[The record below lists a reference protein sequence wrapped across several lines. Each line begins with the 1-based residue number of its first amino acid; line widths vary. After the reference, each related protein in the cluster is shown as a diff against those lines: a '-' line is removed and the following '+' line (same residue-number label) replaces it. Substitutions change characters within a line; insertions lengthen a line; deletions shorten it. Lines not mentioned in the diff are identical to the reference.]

1 MLLKKVLP
9 FVFGANTVIHNY
21 SDDFILVDKPQT
33 SWVPYPVK
41 LNAVIAVICL
51 KGNIRGTHNMAR
63 FEGTAPC
70 LLILLVEHT
79 VTIENISEDFSAL
92 FIVMSKKFVDNL
104 NIEERLP
111 VFLSLH
117 KNPLV
122 LLKKQEFTSL
132 KDYFKIVQRVLKVTG
147 NPFIEK
153 IIQHFTKAY
162 FYGFGYQVHG
172 LGHSASHDKKPRQEE
187 LVEKFLEDLRQHFRT
202 ERSIGF
208 YANRLYVTP
217 KYLSKVIKD
226 HNGLSAKEWI
236 EDYIV
241 QEAQALLKSTDK
253 TIQQISDELNFPT
266 QSFFGKFF
274 KRSVGLSPLD
284 YRKRKL
290 I

>member
-1 MLLKKVLP
+1 MKKVLP
-9 FVFGANTVIHNY
+9 FVFGDNSSIHNY
-21 SDDFILVDKPQT
+21 SDDFILFDKPPT
-33 SWVPYPVK
+33 NWVPYPVK
-41 LNAVIAVICL
+41 LHAVIAIICL
-51 KGNIRGTHNMAR
+51 KGKIRGTHNMVQ

-92 FIVMSKKFVDNL
+92 FVVMSKKFLDNL

-122 LLKKQEFTSL
+122 PLKKQEFASL
-132 KDYFKIVQRVLKVTG
+132 KDYFRIVQRVLKLTG
-147 NPFIEK
+147 NPFIER
-153 IIQHFTKAY
+153 IIQHFTIAY
-162 FYGFGYQVHG
+162 FYGFGYHAHG
-172 LGHSASHDKKPRQEE
+172 LEHNTKDDIRTRQDE
-187 LVEKFLEDLRQHFRT
+187 LVEKFLEDLIKNFRT
-202 ERSIGF
+202 ERSIRF
-208 YANRLYVTP
+208 YANRLCVTP

-241 QEAQALLKSTDK
+241 LEAQALLKSTDK

-284 YRKRKL
+284 YRKRKFV
-290 I
+290 

>member
-1 MLLKKVLP
+1 MLMKKVLP
-9 FVFGANTVIHNY
+9 FVFGDNSGIHNY

-41 LNAVIAVICL
+41 LNAVIAIICL
-51 KGNIRGTHNMAR
+51 KGKIKGTHNMAR

-70 LLILLVEHT
+70 LIILLVDHT

-92 FIVMSKKFVDNL
+92 FVVMSKKFVDNL
-104 NIEERLP
+104 NIEERIP

-122 LLKKQEFTSL
+122 PLKKPEFASL
-132 KDYFKIVQRVLKVTG
+132 KDYFRVVRRVLKLTG
-147 NPFIEK
+147 NPFIER

-162 FYGFGYQVHG
+162 FYGFGYHVHG
-172 LGHSASHDKKPRQEE
+172 LGQNAGDAIKPRQEE
-187 LVEKFLEDLRQHFRT
+187 LVEKFLEDLRQNFRT
-202 ERSIGF
+202 ERSISF
-208 YANRLYVTP
+208 YAGRLCVTP

-241 QEAQALLKSTDK
+241 LEAQALLKSTDK

-284 YRKRKL
+284 YRKRKFV
-290 I
+290 